1 MSKVIVPNLKFDPNE
16 FELEGEIVDDV
27 KQKCLDGS
35 IFEYYLVKTKYGI
48 NKYIK
53 EEIKPNERRWEEL
66 ILDSYS
72 NCCSLFSLYG
82 SCFTLERTKMWITKA
97 KVIMKLDKPKQRWVI

>member
-1 MSKVIVPNLKFDPNE
+1 MRKHFLIDLNKTKMSKVIVPNLKFDPNE
-16 FELEGEIVDDV
+16 FELEGEIVDNV

-53 EEIKPNERRWEEL
+53 EEIKPKE
-66 ILDSYS
+66 
-72 NCCSLFSLYG
+72 
-82 SCFTLERTKMWITKA
+82 K
-97 KVIMKLDKPKQRWVI
+97 

>member
-1 MSKVIVPNLKFDPNE
+1 MISKREPKHMGEVMSDIAERYDKLTKTKKMSKVIVPNLKFDPNE

-53 EEIKPNERRWEEL
+53 EEIKP
-66 ILDSYS
+66 
-72 NCCSLFSLYG
+72 
-82 SCFTLERTKMWITKA
+82 
-97 KVIMKLDKPKQRWVI
+97 KQRR

>member
-1 MSKVIVPNLKFDPNE
+1 MYNNHNSIKQTKTKMSKVIVPNLKFDSNE

-53 EEIKPNERRWEEL
+53 EEVK
-66 ILDSYS
+66 
-72 NCCSLFSLYG
+72 
-82 SCFTLERTKMWITKA
+82 T
-97 KVIMKLDKPKQRWVI
+97 KQR

>member
-16 FELEGEIVDDV
+16 FELEGEIVDNV

-35 IFEYYLVKTKYGI
+35 IFEHYLVKTKYGI

-53 EEIKPNERRWEEL
+53 EQI
-66 ILDSYS
+66 
-72 NCCSLFSLYG
+72 
-82 SCFTLERTKMWITKA
+82 
-97 KVIMKLDKPKQRWVI
+97 KPKQR

>member
-1 MSKVIVPNLKFDPNE
+1 MSKVIVPNLKWDLNE
-16 FELEGEIVDDV
+16 IELEGKIVDNI

-53 EEIKPNERRWEEL
+53 EEL
-66 ILDSYS
+66 
-72 NCCSLFSLYG
+72 
-82 SCFTLERTKMWITKA
+82 
-97 KVIMKLDKPKQRWVI
+97 KPKQR

>member
-16 FELEGEIVDDV
+16 FELEGEIVDKV

-48 NKYIK
+48 SKYTEDELLNQNKD
-53 EEIKPNERRWEEL
+53 E
-66 ILDSYS
+66 
-72 NCCSLFSLYG
+72 
-82 SCFTLERTKMWITKA
+82 
-97 KVIMKLDKPKQRWVI
+97 

>member
-53 EEIKPNERRWEEL
+53 EEIKPNERR
-66 ILDSYS
+66 
-72 NCCSLFSLYG
+72 
-82 SCFTLERTKMWITKA
+82 
-97 KVIMKLDKPKQRWVI
+97 

>member
-1 MSKVIVPNLKFDPNE
+1 MSKVIVPNLETTWDPNE
-16 FELEGEIVDDV
+16 FELEGEIVDHV

-53 EEIKPNERRWEEL
+53 EEL
-66 ILDSYS
+66 
-72 NCCSLFSLYG
+72 
-82 SCFTLERTKMWITKA
+82 
-97 KVIMKLDKPKQRWVI
+97 KQR

>member
-1 MSKVIVPNLKFDPNE
+1 MSKVIVPNHYKFDPNE
-16 FELEGEIVDDV
+16 FELEGEIVDNV

-53 EEIKPNERRWEEL
+53 EDIIEMIEENKNQNK
-66 ILDSYS
+66 D
-72 NCCSLFSLYG
+72 
-82 SCFTLERTKMWITKA
+82 E
-97 KVIMKLDKPKQRWVI
+97 